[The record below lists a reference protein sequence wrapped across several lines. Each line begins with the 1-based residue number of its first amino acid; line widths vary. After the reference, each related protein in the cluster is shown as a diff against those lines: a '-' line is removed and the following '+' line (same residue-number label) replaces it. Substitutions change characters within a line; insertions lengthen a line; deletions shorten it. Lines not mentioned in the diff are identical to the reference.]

1 MLDRVNSINSP
12 EFYSQMVDYSTL
24 TSEANLQEN
33 LLTQDDSTFDNL
45 YDDTG
50 YLEELGSAKIKISQ
64 DNNQIVIKMERAT
77 FHLHLWKRVI

>member
-50 YLEELGSAKIKISQ
+50 YLEELGSAMIKISQ

-77 FHLHLWKRVI
+77 FHLHLWKQVI

>member
-1 MLDRVNSINSP
+1 
-12 EFYSQMVDYSTL
+12 MVDYSTL